1 MNEITFIRK
10 IDDLGRI
17 VIPKE
22 LRGKLKLSENENILL
37 KLTENKI
44 EIQKYSYINNYQEL
58 INDLL
63 NVFYE
68 IYKIPIRLLDDR
80 KVIIEQGNF
89 QDSDS
94 TTKENI
100 LLNSTIIGSLEIYNN
115 DKNDTNIKKICKLLS
130 KIIETSISS
139 SWFYNN
145 YMIDYLY

>member
-89 QDSDS
+89 QNSDN
-94 TTKENI
+94 TIKENI

-130 KIIETSISS
+130 KIIETSITSG
-139 SWFYNN
+139 
-145 YMIDYLY
+145 

>member
-58 INDLL
+58 INNLL
-63 NVFYE
+63 NAFYE
-68 IYKIPIRLLDDR
+68 IYKIPVRLLDNR

-94 TTKENI
+94 TIKENI

-130 KIIETSISS
+130 KIIETSITSG
-139 SWFYNN
+139 
-145 YMIDYLY
+145 